1 VHVDAERLHSAGR
14 QIILIGHEGHPEVV
28 GTMGQLPDSAILL
41 VEDTEQAE
49 QLVVDDP
56 HNLAYVTQ
64 TTLSVDDC
72 RDIVAVLH
80 RRFPDIEG
88 PRKEDICYA
97 TTNRQAAVKEVA
109 RRCDALIVLGAP
121 NSSNSNRLREVAVAA
136 GCPKAIMI
144 QRAAELDFAWIEGVS
159 TLGITAGA
167 SAPEKL
173 VQELI
178 EKCRG
183 HFDLTIEQVEVTREN
198 VRFSLPRVLTA

>member
-1 VHVDAERLHSAGR
+1 
-14 QIILIGHEGHPEVV
+14 
-28 GTMGQLPDSAILL
+28 
-41 VEDTEQAE
+41 
-49 QLVVDDP
+49 
-56 HNLAYVTQ
+56 VTQ

-72 RDIVAVLH
+72 RDIVAVLT
-80 RRFPDIEG
+80 RRFPEIEG

-144 QRAAELDFAWIEGVS
+144 QRAAELDFAWLEGVK

-173 VQELI
+173 VQEVI
-178 EKCRG
+178 QKCRE
-183 HFDLTIEQVEVTREN
+183 HYDLDIEQVEVTREN
-198 VRFSLPRVLTA
+198 VRFSLPRVLSA

>member
-1 VHVDAERLHSAGR
+1 
-14 QIILIGHEGHPEVV
+14 
-28 GTMGQLPDSAILL
+28 M
-41 VEDTEQAE
+41 
-49 QLVVDDP
+49 
-56 HNLAYVTQ
+56 
-64 TTLSVDDC
+64 
-72 RDIVAVLH
+72 
-80 RRFPDIEG
+80 
-88 PRKEDICYA
+88 
-97 TTNRQAAVKEVA
+97 KEVA

-121 NSSNSNRLREVAVAA
+121 NSSNSNRLRGVAVAA